1 MVGPPCDPKN
11 LWPPLAALPEAFPPW
26 ESCEPYPIPSCGACP
41 TPAAGALRR
50 ASPCTGALR
59 RVRPPVGGAG
69 GCQGARSQAGGAKV
83 LVKFLSAKEDLPAA
97 GQVCDT
103 VAFSGALL
111 AKRRLL
117 HAIRSTDRG
126 TAIDLQTAHWLCCA
140 ASHCL
145 GIEPQ

>member
-1 MVGPPCDPKN
+1 MPGRT
-11 LWPPLAALPEAFPPW
+11 A
-26 ESCEPYPIPSCGACP
+26 
-41 TPAAGALRR
+41 AAGD
-50 ASPCTGALR
+50 CTSTTPQRNFAEY
-59 RVRPPVGGAG
+59 
-69 GCQGARSQAGGAKV
+69 SQNRIWGGAKV

-126 TAIDLQTAHWLCCA
+126 AAIDLQTAHWLCCA
-140 ASHCL
+140 SSYCL
-145 GIEPQ
+145 GVEPQ